1 MTIFSRR
8 RILAGTL
15 ALPVLGL
22 ASNGGLAAPD
32 RYTRITS
39 EPYDIPAIEP
49 GSVRQDFLRQSV
61 SYSTKYGAGS
71 IVVDPMNRYLYLIQG
86 GGRAL
91 RYGVG
96 VGKAGFAWSGRA
108 RVGRKAQ
115 WPRWTPPA
123 AMIQRRPDLAPF
135 SAANGGYPPGP
146 TNPLGARAL
155 YLFKGS
161 RDTLYR
167 IHGTNEPWSIGQ
179 NMSSGCIRMLNHD
192 VIDLYNRVR
201 VGAPVIVLGN
211 AQPAPQSAG
220 RVRRQHHERRHRG
233 LY

>member
-1 MTIFSRR
+1 MPEIDRR
-8 RILAGTL
+8 RLVIGT
-15 ALPVLGL
+15 AVTAL
-22 ASNGGLAAPD
+22 ASTLPLPALANA
-32 RYTRITS
+32 RYAAIS
-39 EPYDIPAIEP
+39 NEPYEIPAILP
-49 GSVRQDFLRQSV
+49 GTVRDDYLRRTV
-61 SYSTKYGAGS
+61 SYATKYGPGS
-71 IVVDPMNRYLYLIQG
+71 IIVDPMNRYLYFIQG

-96 VGKAGFAWSGRA
+96 VGKAGFGWSGRA

-115 WPRWTPPA
+115 WPTWTPPA
-123 AMIQRRPDLAPF
+123 AMIERRPDLAPF
-135 SAANGGYPPGP
+135 SAANGGFPPGP
-146 TNPLGARAL
+146 NNPLGARAL

-192 VIDLYNRVR
+192 AIDLYNRVR
-201 VGAPVIVLGN
+201 VGAQVLVLGN
-211 AQPAPQSAG
+211 ATPAAQSYG
-220 RVRRQHHERRHRG
+220 RRRRASDETSHRG

>member
-1 MTIFSRR
+1 MTIIDRR
-8 RILAGTL
+8 AFVLATIASCL
-15 ALPVLGL
+15 VSPMAL
-22 ASNGGLAAPD
+22 ASA
-32 RYTRITS
+32 RYGAITS
-39 EPYDIPAIEP
+39 EPFAIPAIKD
-49 GSVRQDFLRQSV
+49 GSVRSDLLRQSV
-61 SYSTKYGAGS
+61 VYRTRHPRGS
-71 IVVDPMNRYLYLIQG
+71 IVVDPMNRYLYFIEG

-96 VGKAGFAWSGRA
+96 VGKAGFGWSGSA

-115 WPRWTPPA
+115 WPTWTPPA
-123 AMIQRRPDLAPF
+123 AMIERRPDLMPY
-135 SAANGGYPPGP
+135 SAANGGFPPGP
-146 TNPLGARAL
+146 NNPLGARAL

-192 VIDLYNRVR
+192 VIDLYNRVSN
-201 VGAPVIVLGN
+201 GARVIVLGN
-211 AQPAPQSAG
+211 ARPAPQTAG
-220 RVRRQHHERRHRG
+220 RRRRPSDDTSHRG

>member
-1 MTIFSRR
+1 MIDLRRRRFLAGMMAAPTIFAVPST
-8 RILAGTL
+8 GS
-15 ALPVLGL
+15 
-22 ASNGGLAAPD
+22 ASG
-32 RYTRITS
+32 RYGAITS
-39 EPYDIPAIEP
+39 EPFDIPAVP
-49 GSVRQDFLRQSV
+49 NGSVRSDFLRQEV
-61 SYSTKYGAGS
+61 SYSTKYGPGS
-71 IVVDPMNRYLYLIQG
+71 IVVDPMNRYLYFIQG
-86 GGRAL
+86 GGRAF

-96 VGKAGFAWSGRA
+96 VGKAGFGWSGTA

-179 NMSSGCIRMLNHD
+179 NMSSGCIRMLNQD

-201 VGAPVIVLGN
+201 VGARVVVLGSARPS
-211 AQPAPQSAG
+211 AQTAG
-220 RVRRQHHERRHRG
+220 RTRRESDDTTHRG